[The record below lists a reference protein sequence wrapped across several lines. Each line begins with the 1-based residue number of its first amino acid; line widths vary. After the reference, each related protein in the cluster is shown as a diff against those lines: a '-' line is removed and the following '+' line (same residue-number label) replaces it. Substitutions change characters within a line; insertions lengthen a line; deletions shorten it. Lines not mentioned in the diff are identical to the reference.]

1 MTKGVISIAASGL
14 FVHLRNDKTLRYRI
28 HGKAQDAVVARFGQD
43 LRNWRFT
50 VPSLKYSSAAIS
62 LRVFASQTNRRILI
76 SVSLSAEA
84 SEKMLWVAFG
94 KVE

>member
-1 MTKGVISIAASGL
+1 MKGVIPMVADDL
-14 FVHLRNDKTLRYRI
+14 FVHFRNDKTLRYRM

-43 LRNWRFT
+43 LRNVAFT
-50 VPSLKYSSAAIS
+50 VPSLKYNSAAIS

>member
-1 MTKGVISIAASGL
+1 MVADDL
-14 FVHLRNDKTLRYRI
+14 FVHFRNDKTLRYRM
-28 HGKAQDAVVARFGQD
+28 HGKAQDAVVAR
-43 LRNWRFT
+43 LAKISEMWRFT

-76 SVSLSAEA
+76 SASLSAEA